1 MKEKFLQTTS
11 RAALTRPPLPSRN
24 ENPSVEE
31 ATSSPISE
39 GDDDPGAHVDGI
51 DFGADDIG
59 QDELGQPG
67 AAVPGGLID
76 REMFWMNFRGLF
88 ALGGVVSLP
97 PFPLESLPIRPDEE
111 QAARAAS
118 DSLYDIA
125 LETPFLQWL
134 LSPES
139 EWAKRIITILAFVG
153 PKAMAVKAE
162 IVAKAE
168 AEARP
173 MKDVTPKADNADAG
187 DGNLRPDEGA
197 DWGE

>member
-1 MKEKFLQTTS
+1 M
-11 RAALTRPPLPSRN
+11 
-24 ENPSVEE
+24 
-31 ATSSPISE
+31 
-39 GDDDPGAHVDGI
+39 DGI

-97 PFPLESLPIRPDEE
+97 PFPLESLPIRPEEE

-173 MKDVTPKADNADAG
+173 MKDVTPKADNADGG